1 MSGKEQENQTLHDRD
16 AKTLITV
23 MLTFQIAFLAVSML
37 WL

>member
-1 MSGKEQENQTLHDRD
+1 MSGKEQENWTLHDRD